1 MGEQLRGAGFG
12 HGFLSPKCLAVV
24 VDTNDIYIRAVHA
37 QSQLAREAIIS
48 EAPTL
53 EFIQRRLDSVQADV
67 ADVRRRMVA
76 IGERFGSLETRFGA
90 IETRIGAMETR
101 IAGMETHLSGIEA
114 RLDHAAERAAKTDES
129 LARILL
135 LLEAGKREGKP

>member
-1 MGEQLRGAGFG
+1 M
-12 HGFLSPKCLAVV
+12 
-24 VDTNDIYIRAVHA
+24 VDTNDIYVRALHV
-37 QSQLAREAIIS
+37 QSEHAREAATS
-48 EAPTL
+48 EAPSP

-76 IGERFGSLETRFGA
+76 IGERFGPLETRFGA

-101 IAGMETHLSGIEA
+101 IAGMESRLSGIEA

-129 LARILL
+129 LARVLL
-135 LLEAGKREGKP
+135 LVEAGKREGRP